1 MASMEFGD
9 AFDTLADDEFW
20 MDAAMVFIGFIFPIV
35 LANVIEGMADMD
47 LPNELYGIGVAGAAS
62 VGDYRMVS
70 VGGGL
75 YTVDALAQ
83 RGEVKQRVSNLSGSV
98 GGN

>member
-9 AFDTLADDEFW
+9 AFDALADDDFW
-20 MDAAMVFIGFIFPIV
+20 MDAAMIFVGFLAPNV
-35 LANVIEGMADMD
+35 AANVIEGRLGQD
-47 LPNELYGIGVAGAAS
+47 LPNELYGVGTAAAAEMFT
-62 VGDYRMVS
+62 DQRMVS
-70 VGGGL
+70 VGAGL

-83 RGEVKQRVSNLSGSV
+83 RFNVKQRVTAL